1 MAYVYGTNSD
11 DHKDGT
17 ELADTIF
24 GFDGDDQLAG
34 LGGNDYV
41 IGGAGNDIVFG
52 GLGNDLLDGGL
63 DVGRDSDIF
72 EGGSDIDT
80 VSYGQVQHGMFVD
93 LAKGRADA
101 VDSQFRGPVDTLTSI
116 ENVNGTNFGDSLTG
130 DSGANSLSGSGGID
144 GIDGGG
150 GNDTLSGGL
159 GKDGLF
165 GGLGVDKLTGGADA
179 DRFGFFSTSESGVGT
194 DKRDVITDFQHLV
207 DKIELDVI
215 DAKAGT
221 AGDQSFKFIGNA
233 NFSGEGQVRVVTEGD
248 HKVVQLNTSGLG
260 GAESEIQLTGLVT
273 VSGDDFLL

>member
-1 MAYVYGTNSD
+1 MATISGTNTD

-52 GLGNDLLDGGL
+52 GLGNDLLDGGSG
-63 DVGRDSDIF
+63 V
-72 EGGSDIDT
+72 DT
-80 VSYGQVQHGMFVD
+80 VTYGQVQHGMDVD

-101 VDSQFRGPVDTLTSI
+101 QSSEFRGPVDTLSSI
-116 ENVNGTNFGDSLTG
+116 ENVNGTNFNDSLTG

-207 DKIELDVI
+207 DRIELDVI

-273 VSGDDFLL
+273 VSDGDFLL